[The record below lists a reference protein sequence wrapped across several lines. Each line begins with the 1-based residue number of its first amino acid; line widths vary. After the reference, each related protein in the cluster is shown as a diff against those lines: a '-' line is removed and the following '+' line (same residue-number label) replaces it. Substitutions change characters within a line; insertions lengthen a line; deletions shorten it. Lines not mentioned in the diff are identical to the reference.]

1 MSVSNK
7 AKIDSTVASPAI
19 AAAMMAINPSA
30 AKAWMDISSES
41 ARFLTQ
47 RLQQDMEAQKAILA
61 CKSPKELM
69 DVQSAFFRSAMEQYT
84 DYITRFLTG
93 MSAAAGQT
101 ATDAPTG
108 NARRYDDVPI

>member
-1 MSVSNK
+1 
-7 AKIDSTVASPAI
+7 
-19 AAAMMAINPSA
+19 
-30 AKAWMDISSES
+30 
-41 ARFLTQ
+41 
-47 RLQQDMEAQKAILA
+47 
-61 CKSPKELM
+61 M